1 MAHNAPPSEVLQA
14 SEPPTPK
21 ETRADPATAL
31 AWLKDRFTQIYSA
44 QRLAQGIPLVIPMA
58 TYMQIYTVIHGYVTT
73 VRSQSGK
80 GPPVGGGD
88 IYHSLTQDV
97 KACCESGREII
108 LRSTEGSSGEVDT
121 QRLVQVYNRLWTAF
135 LDTTN
140 QADHLFR
147 FVERHYVKRE
157 IDENR
162 KDIYLIRQLHRRIW
176 AEEILGVDAAS
187 GQPVPEKPLDI
198 LFAIRQENGKQS
210 QDEESVANVKTA
222 VSSLSTLGFEFLDD
236 GKLHVQSQP
245 QSP

>member
-21 ETRADPATAL
+21 EIRADPATTL

-108 LRSTEGSSGEVDT
+108 LRDSSKHIIGSGQLSST
-121 QRLVQVYNRLWTAF
+121 RLIRRITCSV
-135 LDTTN
+135 
-140 QADHLFR
+140 